1 MSKSAKIDPK
11 GRLRIPANALSAL
24 GACTEFFITSE
35 NGESARVYPLRIWNE
50 VEKQLADTNLQNRN
64 NQKLL
69 IRAKYFDQ
77 AVTMDK
83 QGRVLIP
90 VVLRQTAHI
99 KGEVAVLGYSKYLE
113 VWNHTLFLK
122 SLKRTSITA
131 RDEERLNRMVY
142 N

>member
-1 MSKSAKIDPK
+1 MSKSAKIDLK
-11 GRLRIPANALSAL
+11 GRLRIPADALSAL
-24 GACTEFFITSE
+24 GACTRFFITSE
-35 NGESARVYPLRIWNE
+35 NGKSARLYPLRIWNE
-50 VEKQLADTNLQNRN
+50 VEKQLADTHLQNSN

-69 IRAKYFDQ
+69 TRAKYFGQ

-99 KGEVAVLGYSKYLE
+99 KGEVAVLGYAKYLE
-113 VWNHTLFLK
+113 VWNHTSFLK
-122 SLKRTSITA
+122 SLKRNSITA
-131 RDEERLNRMVY
+131 RDEGRLNRMVY